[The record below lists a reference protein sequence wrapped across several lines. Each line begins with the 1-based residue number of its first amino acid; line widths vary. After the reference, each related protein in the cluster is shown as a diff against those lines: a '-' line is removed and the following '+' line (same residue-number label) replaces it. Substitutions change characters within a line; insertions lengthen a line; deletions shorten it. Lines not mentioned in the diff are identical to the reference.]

1 MLEGERA
8 AEFRFPHLPSDP
20 FWLEDL
26 GESRFAAA
34 SACRVSESTTP

>member
-1 MLEGERA
+1 MLAGERA
-8 AEFRFPHLPSDP
+8 ALFHFPHLPSDR

-34 SACRVSESTTP
+34 RAWRLPGAG